1 MNLQPWLRFHSSD
14 VVVGA
19 DRAEIG
25 LRAPGRGLKAKPA
38 PAKLR
43 SRVLPWG
50 VPGVFGASIIAQR
63 ASRGGAPTAPRTRPR
78 RAPRLGRKPKPKAPQ
93 SVAPVPLL
101 PPLSDSVWKPT
112 PVAEEEVLQ
121 ATEVNG
127 QSSLK
132 DVAAEACLG
141 TALQWGF
148 QVQNMIA
155 KERVLTVSTDEA
167 ATLRERRRLL
177 RDAARRLFVRVQC
190 SGELCLEG
198 GPALGY
204 VPVMYGGSPGPLVFR
219 ANDVTALNVAWQFFL
234 NGLSYSF
241 LSHKLHPFFGVYF
254 TLSPT
259 EHFQL
264 LRDWLKTWNHSSQC
278 RVLDLGTGSGV
289 ISFLVHQL
297 CPDTEI
303 VASDRCPNAVFSVGA
318 ELRRQATSTCST
330 SRIRVKRSDLFEEL
344 KEEAPFDLIIFNP
357 PWVPEPPE
365 RSATPATGAEADVV
379 FGNDYPPE
387 LFPRLFAEV
396 LQPDGHLLV
405 LFSNYAQCRGLVERS
420 PMEDG
425 LRSAAAFGRRLTGNF
440 EAQAGPYF
448 ARRVVE
454 AGELCCK
461 HWLAVQIAR
470 QCGMGIA
477 MTTLMQEDEFVE
489 WSQKRLVGTEST
501 EDCG

>member
-1 MNLQPWLRFHSSD
+1 M
-14 VVVGA
+14 
-19 DRAEIG
+19 
-25 LRAPGRGLKAKPA
+25 
-38 PAKLR
+38 
-43 SRVLPWG
+43 
-50 VPGVFGASIIAQR
+50 
-63 ASRGGAPTAPRTRPR
+63 
-78 RAPRLGRKPKPKAPQ
+78 
-93 SVAPVPLL
+93 PLL

-132 DVAAEACLG
+132 DVAAEVWQG
-141 TALQWGF
+141 GRALFTERWSDLLT
-148 QVQNMIA
+148 VRKALNMIA
-155 KERVLTVSTDEA
+155 KRVSFVSTDEA

-177 RDAARRLFVRVQC
+177 RDAARRLFVRVQR

-204 VPVMYGGSPGPLVFR
+204 VPVMYGKKSTGPLVFR

-234 NGLSYSF
+234 NGLNYSF

-264 LRDWLKTWNHSSQC
+264 LRDWLKTWKPSSPSRDG

-289 ISFLVHQL
+289 ISFLVQQL
-297 CPDTEI
+297 CPEAEI
-303 VASDRCPNAVFSVGA
+303 LASDRCPNAVFSVTA
-318 ELRRQATSTCST
+318 ELQRAMIP
-330 SRIRVKRSDLFEEL
+330 RIRVKRSDLFEEL
-344 KEEAPFDLIIFNP
+344 TEEAPFDLIIFNP

-365 RSATPATGAEADVV
+365 RSAATTAGTEADVV

-396 LQPDGHLLV
+396 SEVLQPDGHLLV
-405 LFSNYAQCRGLVERS
+405 LFSNYAQCRGLAERS

-425 LRSAAAFGRRLTGNF
+425 LRTLKLNQVQRR
-440 EAQAGPYF
+440 P
-448 ARRVVE
+448 VE
-454 AGELCCK
+454 ETDRKQGL
-461 HWLAVQIAR
+461 
-470 QCGMGIA
+470 
-477 MTTLMQEDEFVE
+477 
-489 WSQKRLVGTEST
+489 
-501 EDCG
+501 